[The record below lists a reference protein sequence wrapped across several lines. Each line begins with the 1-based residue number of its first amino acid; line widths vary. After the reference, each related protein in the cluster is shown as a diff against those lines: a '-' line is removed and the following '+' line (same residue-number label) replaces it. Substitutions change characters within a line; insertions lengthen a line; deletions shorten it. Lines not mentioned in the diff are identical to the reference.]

1 MDKNTNNGDINIED
15 IEENF
20 KNQLIEEEYIN
31 NLLSGITLKKP
42 YNSFDLF
49 IKEKF
54 NSNDAFNKNN
64 EINNNNN
71 SNLKNYQNLWNSLT
85 DNQKQEY
92 KNEYIKK
99 NNKYKR
105 DIEII
110 RKYIFKGID
119 GKIKFKSTAYQIY
132 LNDQLIEGLEK
143 NYDPKYIKNNARLK
157 WNKMKLEDKKP
168 YFLKKKEND
177 TILDLV
183 LKYKNINPFILYV
196 FNYLNNCKKNN
207 NIIPNINKL
216 TKNWENLNN
225 SEKQKYEKYAEEL
238 IYDKY
243 NIRNIYDAIHG
254 IKPKT
259 PSGALRIFLQIKA
272 AKKEINT
279 INEGIN
285 LWNNLNINEKEYYLK
300 ISHKYY
306 LSFKYKEM
314 IYNKKIKKN
323 YPKKPIS
330 PFQIYL
336 NDKKGIKLPKGN
348 NNPILYWRKK
358 YNELT
363 DTEKDKYKNIFNK
376 NVIEYKKKLE
386 SMKNKIFDF
395 PKSPTNPFTFY
406 IKSEFMEESKKSP
419 NFNVKE
425 YFEILTKNWYEN
437 KINKN
442 KYEDMANENRKRYKN
457 EIIQFQKFGYYT
469 KYNIYNKKN
478 YIDEDANEK
487 SESAPKIKKKSVSNY
502 NSIKTNNKNKKSFS
516 TNNKN
521 HNNNN
526 LYYLKN
532 IFLIIKK

>member
-1 MDKNTNNGDINIED
+1 
-15 IEENF
+15 
-20 KNQLIEEEYIN
+20 
-31 NLLSGITLKKP
+31 
-42 YNSFDLF
+42 
-49 IKEKF
+49 
-54 NSNDAFNKNN
+54 
-64 EINNNNN
+64 
-71 SNLKNYQNLWNSLT
+71 
-85 DNQKQEY
+85 
-92 KNEYIKK
+92 
-99 NNKYKR
+99 
-105 DIEII
+105 
-110 RKYIFKGID
+110 
-119 GKIKFKSTAYQIY
+119 
-132 LNDQLIEGLEK
+132 
-143 NYDPKYIKNNARLK
+143 
-157 WNKMKLEDKKP
+157 MKLEDKKP

-279 INEGIN
+279 INEGIY

-336 NDKKGIKLPKGN
+336 NDKKGIKLPEGN

>member
-64 EINNNNN
+64 EINNNSSDKNGNN

-323 YPKKPIS
+323 Y
-330 PFQIYL
+330 
-336 NDKKGIKLPKGN
+336 
-348 NNPILYWRKK
+348 
-358 YNELT
+358 
-363 DTEKDKYKNIFNK
+363 KNIFNK

-437 KINKN
+437 KINKK
-442 KYEDMANENRKRYKN
+442 KYEDMANEDRKRYKN

-502 NSIKTNNKNKKSFS
+502 NSIKTNNKNKKSYS

-521 HNNNN
+521 QNNNN
-526 LYYLKN
+526 KTKN
-532 IFLIIKK
+532 IKKGKSQIKK

>member
-64 EINNNNN
+64 EINNNSSDKNGNN

-110 RKYIFKGID
+110 RKCIFKGID

-376 NVIEYKKKLE
+376 NVIEY
-386 SMKNKIFDF
+386 
-395 PKSPTNPFTFY
+395 T
-406 IKSEFMEESKKSP
+406 
-419 NFNVKE
+419 
-425 YFEILTKNWYEN
+425 
-437 KINKN
+437 
-442 KYEDMANENRKRYKN
+442 
-457 EIIQFQKFGYYT
+457 
-469 KYNIYNKKN
+469 IY
-478 YIDEDANEK
+478 
-487 SESAPKIKKKSVSNY
+487 
-502 NSIKTNNKNKKSFS
+502 
-516 TNNKN
+516 
-521 HNNNN
+521 
-526 LYYLKN
+526 L
-532 IFLIIKK
+532 LII